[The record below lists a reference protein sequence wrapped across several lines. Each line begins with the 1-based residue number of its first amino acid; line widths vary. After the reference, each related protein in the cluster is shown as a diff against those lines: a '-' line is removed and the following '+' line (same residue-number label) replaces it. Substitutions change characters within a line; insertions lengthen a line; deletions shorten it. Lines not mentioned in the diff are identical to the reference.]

1 MIVGEHYQEYISW
14 SIDIAMRIQN
24 LWEELNIQSLWKLK
38 ENLAIIWAND
48 WQRMMSLEMMLNT
61 LLGMW
66 YKPKSNWSPMVET
79 QPTLE

>member
-38 ENLAIIWAND
+38 ENLAIIWRND
-48 WQRMMSLEMMLNT
+48 WQRYDVLEND
-61 LLGMW
+61 
-66 YKPKSNWSPMVET
+66 VEYIEDIIRDLV
-79 QPTLE
+79 QIQI

>member
-1 MIVGEHYQEYISW
+1 
-14 SIDIAMRIQN
+14 
-24 LWEELNIQSLWKLK
+24 
-38 ENLAIIWAND
+38 
-48 WQRMMSLEMMLNT
+48 MSLEMMLNTLKT